1 MILNTIKHFFKS
13 NITDNSIGLSE
24 LNNIINLKKYSKFHI
39 LGSGSSINE
48 TNFKT
53 INSNELTIGFN
64 FWIYNS
70 FIPDIYVFEI
80 KPRDTSKFIF
90 WCSLLAKRENEL
102 KDVIFLIKDSEI
114 ALELNTKLIKDYF
127 PSRLR
132 KNLYLTHDKA
142 LIGRNFFQVKIAYF
156 LTKLLFK
163 DYMIKYRGT
172 LSYVFSII
180 PNNKEVSIYG
190 IDFDSRPHFFN
201 CKNYKT
207 INLPLLKN
215 ETTLGTRLHRTVD
228 SNFGPI
234 TIDLFIKFTS
244 IKDNIKINHIKPGK
258 IDLSR
263 T

>member
-1 MILNTIKHFFKS
+1 MILNTIKHFFKP
-13 NITDNSIGLSE
+13 NIIDNSIGLSG

-39 LGSGSSINE
+39 LGSGSSIHE

-80 KPRDTSKFIF
+80 KPRDTSRFIF
-90 WCSLLAKRENEL
+90 WCSLLEKRENEL
-102 KDVIFLIKDSEI
+102 KDVIFLIKDSELD
-114 ALELNTKLIKDYF
+114 LELNKKLIKDYF
-127 PSRLR
+127 PGRLK

-142 LIGRNFFQVKIAYF
+142 LIGRNFFQVKTAYF
-156 LTKLLFK
+156 LSKLLFK
-163 DYMIKYRGT
+163 DYIIKYRGT
-172 LSYVFSII
+172 LSYIFSII

-190 IDFDSRPHFFN
+190 IDFDSGPYFFM
-201 CKNYKT
+201 CKNYKH
-207 INLPLLKN
+207 INLPLLKI
-215 ETTLGTRLHRTVD
+215 EDTLGNKLHRTVD
-228 SNFGPI
+228 PNFGTI
-234 TIDLFIKFTS
+234 TIDLFIRFASSKS
-244 IKDNIKINHIKPGK
+244 NIKINHIKPRK